1 METLGPGKPPRA
13 ACRPASRQRKRLQSC
28 SDTESCAPAKPAACK
43 VGARLALACPSC
55 QLAGQG
61 QGCCSAGRLQF
72 CCSKARQRGFA
83 SFLQKLSACVGA
95 PRLHV
100 LTAPCLLVPDTAVLR
115 LPVMLTL
122 LPALPL
128 QRTRRGS
135 DAAVQAEFEVASD
148 SPFASA
154 PGSPLAAGTLPCAAP
169 LCPYDL
175 SLFVRWHGTCG
186 RVRINRLRLDP
197 FSHIGQL
204 RGLSRRLVKG
214 AFADAGALPDYLTC
228 EEW

>member
-1 METLGPGKPPRA
+1 M
-13 ACRPASRQRKRLQSC
+13 
-28 SDTESCAPAKPAACK
+28 
-43 VGARLALACPSC
+43 
-55 QLAGQG
+55 
-61 QGCCSAGRLQF
+61 
-72 CCSKARQRGFA
+72 
-83 SFLQKLSACVGA
+83 
-95 PRLHV
+95 HV

-154 PGSPLAAGTLPCAAP
+154 PGSPLAAGTLPSAAP